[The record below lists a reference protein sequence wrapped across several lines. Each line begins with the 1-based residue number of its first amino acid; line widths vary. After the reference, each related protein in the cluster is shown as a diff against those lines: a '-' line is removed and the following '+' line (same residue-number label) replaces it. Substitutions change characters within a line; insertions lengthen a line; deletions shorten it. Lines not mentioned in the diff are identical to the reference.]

1 MHICSASNSSKE
13 AHLYCGEGGHNGRG
27 PEPVGDHGEVG
38 EMPLYAGVQDGLG
51 SGVAQRGPVLV
62 QQVHQLLC
70 DAPEELYCF
79 MLNTKYETL
88 LMLIYHQISSDKA
101 G

>member
-1 MHICSASNSSKE
+1 MDAE
-13 AHLYCGEGGHNGRG
+13 PGAGVGLVQVLDALVQVVLDRGEGGHDGRG

-62 QQVHQLLC
+62 QQVHQLLANVPGKDWNLPKSGC
-70 DAPEELYCF
+70 QNL
-79 MLNTKYETL
+79 
-88 LMLIYHQISSDKA
+88 
-101 G
+101 